1 MYKKLPSVSAHFKSE
16 LRINCS
22 KTCCLYMV
30 IINDGDRALTRKFV
44 L

>member
-1 MYKKLPSVSAHFKSE
+1 
-16 LRINCS
+16 
-22 KTCCLYMV
+22 MV